1 MKRGLLLLSMLC
13 MLNAR
18 AAHPAATPVPV
29 APTASLVATFD
40 FEELGPITVY
50 QPTGTP
56 RGVALFVSGD
66 GGWNRGVIDMARALA
81 GRGALVA
88 GVDIR
93 RVMKL
98 APVRDR
104 GCTYPATQFEQLAHT
119 LEARFALPQYHYPI
133 LVGYS
138 SGATL
143 AYALLLQAPVGTFAG
158 ALSLGF
164 GPDLE
169 TPTPLCEENLLRS
182 VVRHSPPAGF
192 DIQPVASTPARW
204 IVLQGDRDQ
213 VCDPQRSHD
222 FVAPIGNAQ
231 LVMLPNVGHGYSVPK
246 NWMPQFLGAYDS
258 LIEAATPREV
268 ASSAELGNLPLVEV
282 PAADKSAG
290 NNIAVILTGD
300 GGWAGLDRGLAS
312 DLAGRGIPVV
322 GLSTLQYFWKART
335 PEETGADLDRVIRY
349 YLQHWHKTRVL
360 VIGYS
365 MGADVLPFALNRLS
379 TDTIGRV
386 ALAAALAPGTE
397 AQFEFHLT
405 DWVGRH
411 RAGLPIVPEVERL
424 KSPFICI
431 YAHDDSSALCP
442 LLDRERYKVI
452 ELPGGHHFEGDY
464 ARLAATLLAQI

>member
-1 MKRGLLLLSMLC
+1 MKRGLVALC
-13 MLNAR
+13 MLGLLSAR
-18 AAHPAATPVPV
+18 AAVP
-29 APTASLVATFD
+29 APTPALVENAASRVVTFD

-50 QPTGTP
+50 QPAATP
-56 RGVALFVSGD
+56 RSVALFISGD
-66 GGWNRGVIDMARALA
+66 GGWNRGVVDMARALA
-81 GRGALVA
+81 ARGALVA

-98 APVRDR
+98 TPLRDR
-104 GCTYPATQFEQLAHT
+104 GCTYPATQFEQLAHS
-119 LEARFALPQYHYPI
+119 LEARFALPQYRYPI

-143 AYALLLQAPVGTFAG
+143 AYALLLQAPAGTFAG

-169 TPTPLCEENLLRS
+169 APTPLCEENLLRT

-192 DIQPVASTPARW
+192 DIQPVTSTPARW
-204 IVLQGDRDQ
+204 VVLQGDLDQ

-246 NWMPQFLGAYDS
+246 NWMPQFLSAYDS
-258 LIEAATPREV
+258 LLEAANPREV

-282 PAADKSAG
+282 PADKPDGDSL
-290 NNIAVILTGD
+290 AVILTGD

-312 DLAGRGIPVV
+312 DFATRGIPVI
-322 GLSTLQYFWKART
+322 GLSTLHYFWKART

-349 YLQHWHKTRVL
+349 YLQHWHKARAL

-379 TDTIGRV
+379 PDTIARV

-411 RAGLPIVPEVERL
+411 HAGLPLVPEVERL
-424 KSPFICI
+424 KTPFICV
-431 YAHDDSSALCP
+431 YAHDDSDTLCP
-442 LLDRERYKVI
+442 KLDRERFKVI

>member
-1 MKRGLLLLSMLC
+1 MKRGLVLFGLFWMISAC
-13 MLNAR
+13 
-18 AAHPAATPVPV
+18 AAVSAATP
-29 APTASLVATFD
+29 ATAASSLSFVSTFD

-50 QPTGTP
+50 QPSGTP
-56 RGVALFVSGD
+56 RSVALFISGD
-66 GGWNRGVIDMARALA
+66 GGWNRGVVDMARALA
-81 GRGALVA
+81 ARGALVA

-93 RVMKL
+93 RVIKL
-98 APVRDR
+98 APLRDR
-104 GCTYPATQFEQLAHT
+104 GCTYPAAQFEQLAHS
-119 LEARFALPQYHYPI
+119 LEARFAVSQYHYPI

-169 TPTPLCEENLLRS
+169 APTPLCEENLLRT
-182 VVRHSPPAGF
+182 VVRHTPPPGF
-192 DIQPVASTPARW
+192 DIQPVTSTPARW
-204 IVLQGDRDQ
+204 IVLQGDLDQ

-246 NWMPQFLGAYDS
+246 NWLPQFLSAYEA
-258 LIEAATPREV
+258 LIEAATPRE
-268 ASSAELGNLPLVEV
+268 ATSTTTLGNLPLVEV
-282 PAADKSAG
+282 PAEKASGDSF
-290 NNIAVILTGD
+290 AVILTGD
-300 GGWAGLDRGLAS
+300 GGWAGLDRGLAT
-312 DLAGRGIPVV
+312 DLASRGIPVV

-349 YLQHWHKTRVL
+349 YLQRWHKTHAL

-365 MGADVLPFALNRLS
+365 MGAEVLPFALNRLS
-379 TDTIGRV
+379 ADTLGRV

-411 RAGLPIVPEVERL
+411 RSGLPIVPEVERL
-424 KSPFICI
+424 KTPFICV
-431 YAHDDSSALCP
+431 YAHDDSGTLCP
-442 LLDRERYKVI
+442 RLDRERFKVI

-464 ARLAATLLAQI
+464 ARLAATLLAQQ

>member
-1 MKRGLLLLSMLC
+1 MRRGLVLLSVLC
-13 MLNAR
+13 VFTAR
-18 AAHPAATPVPV
+18 AAVPV
-29 APTASLVATFD
+29 APSSAAGSSLSIATTFD

-56 RGVALFVSGD
+56 RSVALFISGD
-66 GGWNRGVIDMARALA
+66 GGWNRGVVDMARALA

-98 APVRDR
+98 APLHDR
-104 GCTYPATQFEQLAHT
+104 GCTYPAAQFEQLAHS
-119 LEARFALPQYHYPI
+119 LEARFDLRQYHYPI
-133 LVGYS
+133 IVGYS

-143 AYALLLQAPVGTFAG
+143 AYALLLQAPAGTFAG

-169 TPTPLCEENLLRS
+169 APTPLCQENLLRT
-182 VVRHSPPAGF
+182 VVRNSPPPGF

-204 IVLQGDRDQ
+204 IVLQGDLDQ

-231 LVMLPNVGHGYSVPK
+231 LVILPNVGHGYSVPK
-246 NWMPQFLGAYDS
+246 NWMPQFLNAYDS
-258 LIEAATPREV
+258 LTADANPREV
-268 ASSAELGNLPLVEV
+268 ASAVLGNLPLVEV
-282 PAADKSAG
+282 PADRSDG
-290 NNIAVILTGD
+290 DSFAVILTGD
-300 GGWAGLDRGLAS
+300 GGWAGLDRGLAT
-312 DLAGRGIPVV
+312 DLASRGIPVV

-335 PEETGADLDRVIRY
+335 PDETGADLDRVIRY
-349 YLQHWHKTRVL
+349 YLQQWHKTRAL

-365 MGADVLPFALNRLS
+365 MGADVLPFALNRLGA
-379 TDTIGRV
+379 DTLSHI

-411 RAGLPIVPEVERL
+411 HSGLPIGPEVERL
-424 KSPFICI
+424 KTPFICV
-431 YAHDDSSALCP
+431 YAHDDSGTLCP
-442 LLDRERYKVI
+442 RLDRERFKVI

-464 ARLAATLLAQI
+464 ARLAATLLGRL